1 MKNPHWGAQMDSFC
15 KVWQKKYIEY
25 QWLVHHSPAAVS
37 SYKYVCVWEIREW
50 NQSWNTEGVSML
62 QTVLTGGPSSLSKP
76 SPHTLPTLEFW
87 NLWVIHPTI
96 FVIFWNQ
103 QANKHGQ
110 LGMVTATGQVCVGV
124 KKLWMLFFFYSSH
137 NHYHSRFIQGEII
150 GQQIFHP
157 IFECGQ
163 MAINTFAFTHVWTKL
178 ICLHHTEPLSIQVPH
193 QQKRM
198 CALRDMWFVFTV
210 YETHYHLKQS
220 GYYIE
225 YREL

>member
-87 NLWVIHPTI
+87 NLWVLHPTI

-157 IFECGQ
+157 IFEKWPNGYKHFRLHTCLDK
-163 MAINTFAFTHVWTKL
+163 ANLFASYWTLKHPSTSSTKENVCTERHVVCVYSIWDSLPFKTEW
-178 ICLHHTEPLSIQVPH
+178 ILHWI
-193 QQKRM
+193 
-198 CALRDMWFVFTV
+198 
-210 YETHYHLKQS
+210 
-220 GYYIE
+220 
-225 YREL
+225 